1 MSRLQQEVQ
10 RLFAADAGGAARA
23 IVVEIGRPAD
33 WPRTAA
39 LWRAVQAELGWAAPA
54 IAVNGADAFQLWCP
68 FAEPLPAADAGA
80 LALALRAR
88 FLADLAPARVR
99 LWPVGTAG
107 AAPLPPAVPAEQ
119 PDGRW
124 SAFVAADLAPLF
136 AESPW
141 LEIPPG
147 DEAQAGLLAAVLP
160 TKTAARDALLP
171 RPAATAA
178 TAAVAAAPAAASAP
192 APHLPTADP
201 RQFLRAVMADA
212 ALPLAQRVD
221 AAKALLAAPA
231 ADAGPAEVVGPVQ
244 RQLDAYNAHDLERF
258 VAEYHDDVQVFRPP
272 ATAPVLAGKAAFAEH
287 YAKNRFTIATLHA
300 ALLNR
305 IVAGAVVVDH
315 ELITGLGETPLAA
328 AAVYAV
334 DGGRIRTVWFF

>member
-1 MSRLQQEVQ
+1 MNRLQQECH
-10 RLFAADAGGAARA
+10 RLFAADTAHDPAAPVRA
-23 IVVEIGRPAD
+23 VVLEIGRPAD
-33 WPRTAA
+33 WARTAA

-54 IAVNGADAFQLWCP
+54 IAVNGVDAFQLW
-68 FAEPLPAADAGA
+68 FSFDAPLAVADAA
-80 LALALRAR
+80 AMAQALRAR

-99 LWPVGTAG
+99 QWPVAG
-107 AAPLPPAVPAEQ
+107 AAARLPPAVPAEQ

-141 LEIPPG
+141 LEIQPG

-171 RPAATAA
+171 LPAA
-178 TAAVAAAPAAASAP
+178 TAAVAAAPAAAVVP
-192 APHLPTADP
+192 APQLPAADP

-212 ALPLAQRVD
+212 ALPLAQRLD

-272 ATAPVLAGKAAFAEH
+272 APAPVLAGKAAFAEH
-287 YAKNRFTIATLHA
+287 YAKNRFTIPTLHA